1 MKDNKFTLNI
11 ENGYTWEG
19 KEYKEIIFDFGKL
32 TGQDMIDIEKEMN
45 DAGEFAL
52 TAETSP
58 NMCARIAAR
67 AAGLSLDVITHLPLG
82 HFNKARNAAR
92 NFIMAAN

>member
-1 MKDNKFTLNI
+1 MENKFTLKLNK
-11 ENGYTWEG
+11 EYTWEG
-19 KEYKEIIFDFGKL
+19 KTYTEIAFDFEKL

-58 NMCARIAAR
+58 NMCARIAAK
-67 AAGLSLDVITHLPLG
+67 AANLPLDVVTHLPLMA
-82 HFNKARNAAR
+82 FNQVKNAAR
-92 NFIMAAN
+92 NFLTGVK

>member
-1 MKDNKFTLNI
+1 MKNDKFTLNI

-45 DAGEFAL
+45 DVGEYAL

-67 AAGLSLDVITHLPLG
+67 AAGLPFDVIIHLPLRA
-82 HFNKARNAAR
+82 FNRVRSAAR
-92 NFIMAAN
+92 NFIMAVN

>member
-1 MKDNKFTLNI
+1 MENKFTLNI

-32 TGQDMIDIEKEMN
+32 KGTDLIAIEKEMN

-67 AAGLSLDVITHLPLG
+67 AAGLPFDVIANMPLAY
-82 HFNKARNAAR
+82 FNQVRSAAR
-92 NFIMAAN
+92 NFIMTAK